1 MELERNYFN
10 IKGPEEINREM
21 VDELMAGGMTKEEA
35 EKEAARR
42 MDLRKRGMR
51 EEADKNL

>member
-1 MELERNYFN
+1 MEPERNYFN